1 MNEKLNTNEL
11 ILLDNIVYLDSDPKF
26 SNGGYKI
33 CDIIEHL
40 KSKDGLEANVKYIYI
55 HEIRKNY
62 NQNDE

>member
-33 CDIIEHL
+33 CDITEHL
-40 KSKDGLEANVKYIYI
+40 KSKDGLEANVK
-55 HEIRKNY
+55 
-62 NQNDE
+62 